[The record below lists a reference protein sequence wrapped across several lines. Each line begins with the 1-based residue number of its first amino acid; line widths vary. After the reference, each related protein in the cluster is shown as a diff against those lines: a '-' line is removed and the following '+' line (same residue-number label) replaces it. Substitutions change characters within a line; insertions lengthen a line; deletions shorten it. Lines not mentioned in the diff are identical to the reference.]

1 MVNILVFSSV
11 FQMQVEIAIKAF
23 KLSQKKVSLMQTQMS
38 ETLYMKK
45 NWFFCVSVFL
55 VFNLVCRKIQSQDPN
70 GRRYPVRMVMTMK
83 YVSSRVFNGY
93 DMN

>member
-45 NWFFCVSVFL
+45 KLVLLCKCFL
-55 VFNLVCRKIQSQDPN
+55 GF
-70 GRRYPVRMVMTMK
+70 
-83 YVSSRVFNGY
+83 
-93 DMN
+93 